1 MTSMEQGRR
10 VMLNQRLVKEYT
22 EPGRFVPLLAYEWSC
37 ARYGD
42 RNIFYRHPDEPMRLA
57 PTLPAL
63 YRALEQTRAMLIPH
77 HPGYAVGRRG
87 VDWSTHHPR
96 LERLV
101 EIVSNHG
108 CSEEPRGG
116 VQPLQNIGTRK
127 AGASSA
133 IRRAMGRG
141 APPRS

>member
-1 MTSMEQGRR
+1 
-10 VMLNQRLVKEYT
+10 
-22 EPGRFVPLLAYEWSC
+22 
-37 ARYGD
+37 
-42 RNIFYRHPDEPMRLA
+42 
-57 PTLPAL
+57 
-63 YRALEQTRAMLIPH
+63 MLIPH

-116 VQPLQNIGTRK
+116 VQPLQNIGMGSNVPGSSVRDAWARDLHLGVV
-127 AGASSA
+127 AGSDCH
-133 IRRAMGRG
+133 RG
-141 APPRS
+141 AHEFLLTGLYAEACTLDAIWQALWDRRTFATTRGRRLVMDFTADGFPVGARYATDARRSLP